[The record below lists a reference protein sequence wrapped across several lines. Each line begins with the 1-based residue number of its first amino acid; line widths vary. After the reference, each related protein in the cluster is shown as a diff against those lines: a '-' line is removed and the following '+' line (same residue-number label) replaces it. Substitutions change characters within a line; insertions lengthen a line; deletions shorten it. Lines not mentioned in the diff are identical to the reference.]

1 MFKFLR
7 YTLVVLLFI
16 ALAAI
21 RFFDQDIFGSE
32 LSVFFATEFSYAEPP
47 VFDVFHELTQITLR
61 FLLNSVISLAIIFLL
76 FRSKRTLKFAALLYA
91 INYIVLAPV
100 LVYFLTNLTQGEY
113 FYLFYTRRFLV
124 QPVLIIILIP
134 AFYYQ
139 KMMSQQKE

>member
-1 MFKFLR
+1 M
-7 YTLVVLLFI
+7 
-16 ALAAI
+16 
-21 RFFDQDIFGSE
+21 
-32 LSVFFATEFSYAEPP
+32 
-47 VFDVFHELTQITLR
+47 
-61 FLLNSVISLAIIFLL
+61 NSVISLAIIFLL
-76 FRSKRTLKFAALLYA
+76 FRNVRTLKFAALLYA